1 MATEIE
7 RKFLVRG
14 NGWRTNAGIH
24 VVQGYLS
31 REKEHT
37 VRIRLTGT
45 KAFISVKSTTV
56 GASRPEFEYE
66 IPVDDGEQL
75 LKFCT
80 KPLIEKTRHI
90 VEYGGI
96 TWEIDEFHGVNTG
109 LVIAEVE
116 LKSEEQSFERPPW
129 LGTEVTEDP
138 LYYNSNL
145 IVYPYSK
152 WQKR

>member
-14 NGWRTNAGIH
+14 NNWRTNAGIH

-56 GASRPEFEYE
+56 GTTRAEFEYE

-75 LKFCT
+75 LKLCDQ
-80 KPLIEKTRHI
+80 PLIEKTRHI
-90 VEYGGI
+90 VVYADM
-96 TWEIDEFHGVNTG
+96 TWEIDEFHGANAG

-116 LKSEEQSFERPPW
+116 LKSEDQSFEKPPW
-129 LGTEVTEDP
+129 LGIEVTEDP
-138 LYYNSNL
+138 RYYNSNL
-145 IVYPYSK
+145 TVYTYSS
-152 WQKR
+152 WQK